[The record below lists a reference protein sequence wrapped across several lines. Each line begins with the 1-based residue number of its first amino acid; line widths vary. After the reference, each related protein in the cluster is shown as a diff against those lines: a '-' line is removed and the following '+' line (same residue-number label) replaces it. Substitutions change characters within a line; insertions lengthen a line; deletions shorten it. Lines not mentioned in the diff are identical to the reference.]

1 MAADCAGP
9 PATGKVKGDVEE
21 TAHVPKAPVLSVN
34 GTELSSEE
42 AADAELPDKVVAAE
56 EAREFLLELDF
67 LARRR
72 ALRTDEDST
81 VFARN
86 CIS

>member
-9 PATGKVKGDVEE
+9 PATGEVKGDVEE

-56 EAREFLLELDF
+56 EARAFLLELDF
-67 LARRR
+67 VAR
-72 ALRTDEDST
+72 
-81 VFARN
+81 
-86 CIS
+86 